1 MLNIDTPRM
10 QGPEV
15 HRRLRERPGPT
26 ASRLRPPC
34 CTFTSC
40 RNPCRT
46 RSESSSRRLKRTAP
60 PEDLEIFGRM
70 ISGTWPVASD
80 ESCQY
85 VRTCVDIPLSQILF
99 ATSHSGRA
107 TTRKIGRGSC
117 SESTANLTYGMSC
130 RGAHLPLTLTLAR
143 FVIGAGYA
151 SIAWWMLLRLP
162 SQRYAACDQTDCSR
176 AHFLSRF

>member
-26 ASRLRPPC
+26 ASASRPPC
-34 CTFTSC
+34 CTFASC

-60 PEDLEIFGRM
+60 PEDLEILGRM

-80 ESCQY
+80 ESCQLFELVWTSY
-85 VRTCVDIPLSQILF
+85 VTNSVRNESFGSCDDAEDWEGKLFRIYRKSHLRDVVSRGTF
-99 ATSHSGRA
+99 ATDAYSG
-107 TTRKIGRGSC
+107 
-117 SESTANLTYGMSC
+117 
-130 RGAHLPLTLTLAR
+130 PLRHRRWLCLNRLVDVVAFAEPKVR
-143 FVIGAGYA
+143 R
-151 SIAWWMLLRLP
+151 LRP
-162 SQRYAACDQTDCSR
+162 D
-176 AHFLSRF
+176 